1 MLQTS
6 SFDSYADFPLIMG
19 QALADREDL
28 HMALIDRSGRLLW
41 ANQVLDLLRKSNKV
55 VQ

>member
-6 SFDSYADFPLIMG
+6 SSDSCPDFPLIMG

-28 HMALIDRSGRLLW
+28 HMALIDRSGFSP
-41 ANQVLDLLRKSNKV
+41 ASNSESK
-55 VQ
+55 